1 MSAFKP
7 QQRHL
12 TIRGRAFHFVSYEGR
27 PTNRR
32 RAQLP
37 YPAMWYLMVE
47 GRRCPVL
54 PCDTTLSLPQ
64 LDAALSAWAED
75 NALGPVE
82 STPVAPTISRAAGN
96 NPRYENWWG
105 PN

>member
-1 MSAFKP
+1 MSTPKP

-12 TIRGRAFHFVSYEGR
+12 TIRGRVFHFVSYQGS
-27 PTNRR
+27 PGNHQ

-54 PCDTTLSLPQ
+54 PCDSGLSPAD

-82 STPVAPTISRAAGN
+82 PSSLVRAKRVAPTRPN
-96 NPRYENWWG
+96 ENWWG